1 MESLIPE
8 SCSYTMRNARLMR
21 RTRAELL
28 SLQASNLRA
37 GMFAGVVGMLGTL
50 VWLWPSMA
58 RAPLLIWAG
67 AMFAGVV
74 AAIRLVQVSPRWTC
88 NAASMTR
95 LEWSFAA
102 TSFYGGALW
111 GLLPLLGAYTGD
123 GNVQTLIVML
133 LGVVALGG
141 TGVLA
146 PCRLAFFA
154 FMVPTVAPLI
164 VMLSLDPPPAMPYAA
179 LAAALCAAMLGAL
192 HELFHHTLFSTVTQR
207 LTSDT
212 VAEIQQVILDS
223 TTEAILLTR
232 GERLVK
238 CNQRFAELVGQPE
251 EKLIGRPLWQWLAD
265 PVEWHR
271 HTERAAC
278 AMASGLTFRAKVRL
292 RRATGELLWVEF
304 SADAVDPLHLDKGVV
319 WLGQDLTS
327 RMRSEVTLHASEER
341 YRKLIALTSDWY
353 WEWDAELRFTHL
365 SGPGLARAELSP
377 AIYGQTLGT
386 LQQITGANLTG
397 WGNVQRHIERREPF
411 RDFIWQV
418 AAEGQEALWF
428 SMSGNP
434 TFDGEG
440 NFAGYHGIGSE
451 VSEQMRGTER
461 YRQLAYHDTLTGL
474 PNRRLLDD
482 RLHLAIAQAARRK
495 RCLAV
500 MLIDLD
506 NFKAIND
513 TAGHAVGDTVLVSVA
528 HRLQEVIRASDT
540 VARMGGDEFVVIL
553 PDIDSED
560 AALTVADK
568 ITDALAVPVEEA
580 GRRYPLGGSVGVAI
594 YPVDGKNARALLA
607 FADGAMY
614 NAKRSGGS
622 CHVSRERPALDAT
635 NARVSDRR
643 AEPEKAPAN

>member
-1 MESLIPE
+1 MESLVPT
-8 SCSYTMRNARLMR
+8 CYRNTRRNPRLVR
-21 RTRAELL
+21 RTHAELL

-37 GMFAGVVGMLGTL
+37 GVFAGVIGMLGTL
-50 VWLWPSMA
+50 VWLWPTMA

-67 AMFAGVV
+67 AMIAGVV
-74 AAIRLVQVSPRWTC
+74 AALRLVHVSPRWTC
-88 NAASMTR
+88 NTASMSR

-102 TSFYGGALW
+102 TGFYGGALW
-111 GLLPLLGAYTGD
+111 GLLPLLGADIGD
-123 GNVQTLIVML
+123 SNAQTLIVML

-154 FMVPTVAPLI
+154 FIVPAVAPLI
-164 VMLSLDPPPAMPYAA
+164 VMLSLDPPPAMPHAA

-192 HELFHHTLFSTVTQR
+192 HELFHHTLYTTVTQR
-207 LTSDT
+207 LASDT

-238 CNQRFAELVGQPE
+238 CNQRFADLVGEPE

-271 HTERAAC
+271 HTERAAQ

-292 RRATGELLWVEF
+292 RRANGELLWVEF

-353 WEWDAELRFTHL
+353 WEWDAQLRFTHL

-377 AIYGQTLGT
+377 AVYGQSLGT
-386 LQQITGANLTG
+386 LPHIIGANSTAWVDVL
-397 WGNVQRHIERREPF
+397 RHIERREPF

-418 AAEGQEALWF
+418 ATDAPEARWF

-440 NFAGYHGIGSE
+440 KFAGYHGIGSE
-451 VSEQMRGTER
+451 VTEQMRGTER

-495 RCLAV
+495 RALAV
-500 MLIDLD
+500 MLVDLD
-506 NFKAIND
+506 NFKAVND
-513 TAGHAVGDTVLVSVA
+513 TAGHAVGDMVLVSVA
-528 HRLQEVIRASDT
+528 HRLQSAVRASDT

-553 PDIDSED
+553 PDIDTES
-560 AALTVADK
+560 AAITVADK
-568 ITDALAVPVEEA
+568 IVDSLAAPVEA
-580 GRRYPLGGSVGVAI
+580 GGNHYQLGGSVGVAI
-594 YPVDGKNARALLA
+594 YPHNGKTARALLA
-607 FADGAMY
+607 YADSAMY
-614 NAKRSGGS
+614 TAKRAGGS
-622 CHVSRERPALDAT
+622 RHVSHARTVVDANPSVTRRSALTED
-635 NARVSDRR
+635 
-643 AEPEKAPAN
+643 EPAN

>member
-1 MESLIPE
+1 MESLLPE
-8 SCSYTMRNARLMR
+8 SCRDVRRNPRLMR
-21 RTRAELL
+21 RTQAALL

-37 GMFAGVVGMLGTL
+37 GIFAGMIGILGTL

-58 RAPLLIWAG
+58 RTPLLVWAG
-67 AMFAGVV
+67 AMLAGVV
-74 AAIRLVQVSPRWTC
+74 TAIRLVQVSPRWTC
-88 NAASMTR
+88 DAASMAR

-123 GNVQTLIVML
+123 GNAQALIVML

-154 FMVPTVAPLI
+154 FIVPAVAPLI
-164 VMLSLDPPPAMPYAA
+164 VMLSLDPPPAMPQAA
-179 LAAALCAAMLGAL
+179 LAAALCAVMLGAL
-192 HELFHHTLFSTVTQR
+192 HELFHHTLFTTVSQR

-212 VAEIQQVILDS
+212 VAEIQQVILDG
-223 TTEAILLTR
+223 TTEAIVLTR

-238 CNQRFAELVGQPE
+238 CNQRFAELVGEPE

-271 HTERAAC
+271 HTERAAA

-304 SADAVDPLHLDKGVV
+304 SADAVDPVHLDKGVV

-353 WEWDAELRFTHL
+353 WEWDAKLRFTHL

-377 AIYGQTLGT
+377 TVYGQTLST
-386 LQQITGANLTG
+386 LHNIAGANSTG
-397 WGNVQRHIERREPF
+397 WENLQRHIERREAF
-411 RDFIWQV
+411 RDFVWHV
-418 AAEGQEALWF
+418 TTESRETRWF

-451 VSEQMRGTER
+451 VTEQMRGSER

-495 RCLAV
+495 RALAV
-500 MLIDLD
+500 MLVDLD

-513 TAGHAVGDTVLVSVA
+513 TAGHAVGDRVLVSVA
-528 HRLQEVIRASDT
+528 HRLQSAVRTSDT

-553 PDIDSED
+553 PDIDTD
-560 AALTVADK
+560 GAALTVADK
-568 ITDALAVPVEEA
+568 IIDSLTLPVEVGEQH
-580 GRRYPLGGSVGVAI
+580 YQLGASVGVAI
-594 YPVDGKNARALLA
+594 YPDDGKTARALLA
-607 FADGAMY
+607 CADGAMY
-614 NAKRSGGS
+614 VAKRSGGS
-622 CHVSRERPALDAT
+622 RHVWREQASSGEGTVEALAMPG
-635 NARVSDRR
+635 NQPLS
-643 AEPEKAPAN
+643 